1 MKEENK
7 KNIMQ
12 IIEKVERNY
21 NLNKNNFKINH
32 FYLLSMFSNI
42 IKNKIFASLTN
53 MSFLKKENNV
63 IVDPFSCLLKLSLLS
78 FYPEGT
84 KISIDN
90 NEIFINA
97 PTLLQGA
104 LRYYYGYGR
113 EDLHNLLVPIQK
125 AIVWFF
131 NKDDTYILFLFNLS
145 IQGLQNLK
153 KSYPTT
159 STIHHTLDY
168 YITLLTSKTRSI
180 PSVDADEMSSSTE
193 SNGEEKETNVHEFL
207 KKLWSKREIHVVILL
222 LQEIVEKNYEE
233 NSVEQIEYL
242 ISCIQTICK
251 EKEERLNKYIE
262 TYSSSL

>member
-1 MKEENK
+1 
-7 KNIMQ
+7 
-12 IIEKVERNY
+12 
-21 NLNKNNFKINH
+21 
-32 FYLLSMFSNI
+32 MFSNLV
-42 IKNKIFASLTN
+42 KNQIFSSLTN

-113 EDLHNLLVPIQK
+113 EDLHNLLIPIQK
-125 AIVWFF
+125 AILWFF
-131 NKDDTYILFLFNLS
+131 NKDDTYILFLFDLS

-153 KSYPTT
+153 RSYPIT

-168 YITLLTSKTRSI
+168 YITLLTNKTRSI
-180 PSVDADEMSSSTE
+180 PSIEADEMSSSTE
-193 SNGEEKETNVHEFL
+193 SIDGQKETNVHEFL

-242 ISCIQTICK
+242 MSCIQTICK
-251 EKEERLNKYIE
+251 EKEEKLNKYIE